1 MKYLEEIE
9 HPPIEHDYRSPETIK
24 RQKESMGCKRKGNCG
39 CYIYDP
45 RTRFFANGKYA
56 TGEFKKWLDK
66 AMKNFDQKAANKQK
80 DKWCTQTT
88 PKE

>member
-9 HPPIEHDYRSPETIK
+9 HPPIEHDYRHPETIK
-24 RQKESMGCKRKGNCG
+24 RQKEAVGCKCKLNCS

-56 TGEFKKWLDK
+56 TGEYKKWLENSI
-66 AMKNFDQKAANKQK
+66 ARRPPQKRNSS
-80 DKWCTQTT
+80 
-88 PKE
+88 